1 MSLQFK
7 NGESVT
13 QILPAPIVGMV
24 SRFVFDET
32 TGDISYVVASSD
44 VDGTVHER
52 VFAGKDL
59 VSTPTATPAV

>member
-1 MSLQFK
+1 MSLKFK

-13 QILPAPIVGMV
+13 QILPAPIVGVV

-44 VDGTVHER
+44 AEGTIHER
-52 VFAGKDL
+52 VFVGTDL
-59 VSTPTATPAV
+59 QPTITG